1 MTAGDILRLVHA
13 FFLPP
18 LAVSTQV
25 GAKRPFWIN
34 LVLWLLSFGF
44 LGLPV
49 LGILWPVAFIHA
61 VWVIPHGQVSQ
72 AAPPKPTSSI
82 RIRCS

>member
-1 MTAGDILRLVHA
+1 MTPGDILRIMLA
-13 FFLPP
+13 FFIPP
-18 LAVSTQV
+18 LGVFTQV
-25 GAKRPFWIN
+25 GATKPFWIN

-61 VWVIPHGQVSQ
+61 IYIIITRKW
-72 AAPPKPTSSI
+72 
-82 RIRCS
+82 C

>member
-1 MTAGDILRLVHA
+1 MTAGDILRIILA
-13 FFLPP
+13 IFLPP
-18 LAVSTQV
+18 LAVFTQV
-25 GAKRPFWIN
+25 GVTGPFWLN

-61 VWVIPHGQVSQ
+61 IYIIITR
-72 AAPPKPTSSI
+72 K
-82 RIRCS
+82 

>member
-1 MTAGDILRLVHA
+1 MTAGDILTVLVLA

-18 LAVSTQV
+18 LAVYTQV
-25 GAKRPFWIN
+25 GAKRPYWIN

-61 VWVIPHGQVSQ
+61 VWVILTV
-72 AAPPKPTSSI
+72 K
-82 RIRCS
+82 

>member
-1 MTAGDILRLVHA
+1 MY
-13 FFLPP
+13 
-18 LAVSTQV
+18 TQV
-25 GAKRPFWIN
+25 GAQRPFWIN

-61 VWVIPHGQVSQ
+61 VWVILTV
-72 AAPPKPTSSI
+72 K
-82 RIRCS
+82 